1 MKIAV
6 LGLGFMGSTH
16 VHAWRQTPGAELA
29 AVSSRDPRCL
39 AGDFTGIQGNLD
51 SQGGPGAKVDFSA
64 VAKYTSAEDVVLDPA
79 MEGVEAVDICLPT
92 HLHERIALLALR
104 AGKHVLV
111 EKPMALDGAAA
122 DRMIAAAE
130 RHNRVLMAA
139 QVVRFIPP
147 YRATADILRSGRLG
161 AVRAA
166 TFRRRCAAPAWS
178 AWLSD
183 PAQSGGGVFDLLIHD
198 IDFCLHVFGAP
209 EAVTAS
215 GFEDLPHGID
225 WILAQFWYPSIG
237 AVAISGGW
245 HHPAAFPFSM
255 EFTIV
260 SDGGTLEFS
269 SAAAPLAE
277 YGADGRQRVL
287 SVPATDG
294 YRAEL
299 EYFLNCATRGE
310 KPMAC
315 PPEESAAA
323 VKLAHLMLESRN
335 RNGEKIACNL

>member
-6 LGLGFMGSTH
+6 IGLGFMGSTH
-16 VHAWRQTPGAELA
+16 VHAWRQIPGAELA
-29 AVSSRDPRCL
+29 AVASRDPVRL
-39 AGDFTGIQGNLD
+39 SGDFTGVRGNLGG
-51 SQGGPGAKVDFSA
+51 QGGKLDFSA
-64 VAKYTSAEDVVLDPA
+64 VAKYTSAEEAVRDPA
-79 MEGVEAVDICLPT
+79 IEAVDICLPT
-92 HLHERIALLALR
+92 NLHERIAALALA

-111 EKPMALDGAAA
+111 EKPMALDGASA

-130 RHNRVLMAA
+130 RHGRILMAA

-147 YRATADILRSGRLG
+147 YRGAADILRSGRLG
-161 AVRAA
+161 PVRAA
-166 TFRRRCAAPAWS
+166 IFRRRCAAPAWS
-178 AWLSD
+178 IWLSD

-198 IDFCLHVFGAP
+198 IDFCLHVFGKP
-209 EAVTAS
+209 EAVRAS
-215 GFEDLPHGID
+215 GYEDLARGVD
-225 WILAQFWYPSIG
+225 WILAQFQYPGIG

-245 HHPAAFPFSM
+245 HHPAAYPFSM

-260 SDGGTLEFS
+260 ADNGTLEFDS
-269 SAAAPLAE
+269 SATPLAE
-277 YGADGRQRVL
+277 YGADASQHAL
-287 SVPATDG
+287 NVPDTDG

-299 EYFLNCATRGE
+299 EYFLDCATRGE
-310 KPMAC
+310 KPLAC